1 MKRREAR
8 VMAMQILYAS
18 DFNNVSIDEAIK
30 FYDETPIDALALE
43 YVKNVEN
50 NLEKI
55 DSIISES
62 LVNYTIER
70 LNLVDKAIIRLAV
83 SELLNKMDRRIVI
96 NEALEITKE
105 FSDQGDHK
113 AVSFNNK
120 LLDRIC
126 NNIKE

>member
-83 SELLNKMDRRIVI
+83 SELLNKIDRRIVI